1 MSYEKD
7 LVNSHITEALNNL
20 QSCRQLNNVKLT
32 INNLIQIQQVINHKD
47 TVLAHNMNCYVEPPK
62 KPIDLFSNQEL
73 IDEIQKRL
81 NRSIGPVRA

>member
-7 LVNSHITEALNNL
+7 FVNSHITAALNNL
-20 QSCRQLNNVKLT
+20 QNCRQLNAVKLT
-32 INNLIQIQQVINHKD
+32 INNLVQIQQVINHKN
-47 TVLAHNMNCYVEPPK
+47 TVLASNPHCYVEPEK

-81 NRSIGPVRA
+81 NRFVGPARA